1 MNSLLIPVSPLPR
14 AKSRLK
20 SVFSE
25 SQLKDFTLSLFK
37 DFALNVSMVKAFENK
52 LVYCTSPEILE
63 LAEELG
69 LTPIKEE
76 KANSNKTF
84 DEVIQ
89 IFNEIAI
96 KKYGATKTTLAFCDV
111 ILINRINFIEISS
124 LLKNNQ
130 LVICPAI
137 HSGGIS
143 ILGRSPPDI
152 IPTFFS
158 HPSIPS
164 LFALVNEAKI
174 KKLKFVIYDS
184 FRSGFDIDIK
194 QDLVLAYEYLKALN
208 MKDTN
213 TYKFLKDNL
222 KLTLLKK
229 NLNDNRELEIKEI
242 DSQLE

>member
-25 SQLKDFTLSLFK
+25 EQLKNFTLSLFK
-37 DFALNVSMVKAFENK
+37 DFALKVTTVKAFENK

-63 LAEELG
+63 LADEFG
-69 LTPIKEE
+69 LIPIKED

-84 DEVIQ
+84 DEVIEV
-89 IFNEIAI
+89 FNDIAM
-96 KKYGATKTTLAFCDV
+96 KKYDATKTTLAFCDV
-111 ILINRINFIEISS
+111 ILINRINFIELSS

-137 HSGGIS
+137 HSGGVS

-152 IPTFFS
+152 ISTFFS
-158 HPSIPS
+158 HPTIPS
-164 LFALVNEAKI
+164 LFALVNEAKL

-194 QDLVLAYEYLKALN
+194 KDLVLAYEYLKALN
-208 MKDTN
+208 MNETH
-213 TYKFLKDNL
+213 TFKFLKDNL
-222 KLTLLKK
+222 KLALLKK
-229 NLNDNRELEIKEI
+229 NRNDNRDLEIKEI
-242 DSQLE
+242 DSPLE

>member
-25 SQLKDFTLSLFK
+25 GQLKNFTLALFK
-37 DFALNVSMVKAFENK
+37 DFALKVASVKAFENK

-63 LAEELG
+63 LAEEFG
-69 LTPIKEE
+69 LTPIKED
-76 KANSNKTF
+76 KTNSNKTF
-84 DEVIQ
+84 DEVIEV
-89 IFNEIAI
+89 FNDIAM
-96 KKYGATKTTLAFCDV
+96 KKYDATKTTLAFCDV
-111 ILINRINFIEISS
+111 ILINRVNFIELSS

-137 HSGGIS
+137 HSGGVS

-152 IPTFFS
+152 IPSFFS
-158 HPSIPS
+158 HPTIPS
-164 LFALVNEAKI
+164 LFALVNEAKL

-194 QDLVLAYEYLKALN
+194 EDLVIAYEYLKVLN
-208 MKDTN
+208 MTETN
-213 TYKFLKDNL
+213 TFKFLKDNL

-229 NLNDNRELEIKEI
+229 NLNNNRDLEIKENNY
-242 DSQLE
+242 QLE

>member
-25 SQLKDFTLSLFK
+25 GQLKNFTLALFK
-37 DFALNVSMVKAFENK
+37 DFALKVASVKAFENK

-69 LTPIKEE
+69 LIPIKEE
-76 KANSNKTF
+76 KTNSNKTF
-84 DEVIQ
+84 DEIIE
-89 IFNEIAI
+89 IFNDIAM
-96 KKYGATKTTLAFCDV
+96 KKYDATKTTLAFCDV

-164 LFALVNEAKI
+164 LFALMNEAKI

-194 QDLVLAYEYLKALN
+194 HDLVLAYEYLKALN

-229 NLNDNRELEIKEI
+229 DLNDNRELEIKEI

>member
-1 MNSLLIPVSPLPR
+1 MNSLLIPVSPLTT

-25 SQLKDFTLSLFK
+25 EKLKSFTISLFK
-37 DFALNVSMVKAFENK
+37 DFALKVSMVKAFENK

-63 LAEELG
+63 LAEEFG
-69 LTPIKEE
+69 LTPIKED
-76 KANSNKTF
+76 KSNSNKTF
-84 DEVIQ
+84 DEVIEV
-89 IFNEIAI
+89 FNDIAM
-96 KKYGATKTTLAFCDV
+96 KKYEATKTTLAFCDV

-130 LVICPAI
+130 LVICPAV

-143 ILGRSPPDI
+143 ILGRSPPNI

-164 LFALVNEAKI
+164 LFAMMNEAKI

-194 QDLVLAYEYLKALN
+194 HDLVLAYEYLKALN

-229 NLNDNRELEIKEI
+229 ILNDNRELEIKEI